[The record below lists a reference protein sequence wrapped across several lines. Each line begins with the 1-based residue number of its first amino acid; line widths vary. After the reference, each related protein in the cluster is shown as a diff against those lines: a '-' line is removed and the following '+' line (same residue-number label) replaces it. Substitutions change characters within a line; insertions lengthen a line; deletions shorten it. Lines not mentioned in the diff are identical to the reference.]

1 MFDAQILLNPFEE
14 QLDLPTLLVKRGDR
28 FRRQRKIVCEK
39 HKPLAGFGIDVPN
52 PPQVLRIIQ
61 PRVKSNRLIGHDAGR
76 FIGRVRIDSMI
87 LHVDLGAGDEERT
100 SLRKTIQPPKIDI
113 ASIHDIDGSDLRA
126 RSSPEP
132 AHRPFY
138 RWKHG

>member
-1 MFDAQILLNPFEE
+1 MQNACNNPFEK
-14 QLDLPTLLVKRGDR
+14 QLDLPTLFVKCGDR
-28 FRRQRKIVCEK
+28 FRRQRKIVCQK

-61 PRVKSNRLIGHDAGR
+61 PRVKSVERYHLIGHDTGR

-100 SLRKTIQPPKIDI
+100 SLRKTSQNI
-113 ASIHDIDGSDLRA
+113 
-126 RSSPEP
+126 
-132 AHRPFY
+132 
-138 RWKHG
+138 